1 MELGPEGR
9 RGSHSERG
17 LGSQAQVM
25 TGEKAERLCS
35 QEEAGYLAQSEGRRE
50 KRPVLGLL
58 AWQGRVLWSS
68 GPGSPWRIHRRV
80 SIRGVSQAPRNIQK
94 VTGPML
100 MVLTAR
106 RSLSTCW
113 CPSW

>member
-1 MELGPEGR
+1 MVRAGLSEAVTMDLGPEGR

-17 LGSQAQVM
+17 LGSQVQVM
-25 TGEKAERLCS
+25 TGEKAERLCP
-35 QEEAGYLAQSEGRRE
+35 QEEAGYLVQSEGRWE

-58 AWQGRVLWSS
+58 DWQGHVLWSS

-80 SIRGVSQAPRNIQK
+80 SIGGVIGPRNTQK

-106 RSLSTCW
+106 G
-113 CPSW
+113 